1 MPSVSVRLFASLR
14 EKVGERLI
22 EVAVPEGGDV
32 RALYE
37 ALAERY
43 PQVRPYLESVVCAVD
58 EEYVTAAHILREG
71 DRVALIPPVSGG
83 C

>member
-14 EKVGERLI
+14 EKVGERQVDV
-22 EVAVPEGGDV
+22 EVPEGADV
-32 RALYE
+32 RALYR

-43 PQVRPYLESVVCAVD
+43 PQVRPYLETAVCAVD
-58 EEYVTAAHILREG
+58 EEYVTAAHILRDG